1 MKRFAAGV
9 VVLLW
14 AASGARADVAI
25 PPPPPPPP
33 SATAA
38 LVGLALGAAA
48 VFAGVWLAR
57 RSRASA
63 TVEPRT

>member
-14 AASGARADVAI
+14 AAPGARADVL

-33 SATAA
+33 PALVAAVVGAAISAA
-38 LVGLALGAAA
+38 VGLAGI
-48 VFAGVWLAR
+48 WLAR
-57 RSRASA
+57 RSRAAA
-63 TVEPRT
+63 TVEPRN